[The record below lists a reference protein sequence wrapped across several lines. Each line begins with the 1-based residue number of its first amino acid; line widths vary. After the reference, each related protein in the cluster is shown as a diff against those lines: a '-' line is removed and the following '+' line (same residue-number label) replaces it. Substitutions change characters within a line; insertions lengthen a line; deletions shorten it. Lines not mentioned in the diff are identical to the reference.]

1 MKKNGVYQG
10 IKNSMINVAG
20 NIIRKMSLATGA
32 VLATVAAAGLAMA
45 LSGTD
50 IVYADDVSGF
60 DGGIKWTISG
70 DNTKTLTIE
79 PAGESATG
87 NMTSGVMKNYD
98 SFPTDSG
105 GVKTPWAQKVEYNDV
120 KKIIVEKGVTSIGD
134 KAFGNSGTAR
144 KKEFESVV
152 IKSDVASIGKFAFC
166 NTTINNI
173 EFYGLGLLSG
183 KIDPTAFV
191 SSSGG
196 SDWLININNLSCYK
210 KTGGV
215 YEYFSTFNGNDFPI
229 TVNNVTKTVKKSD
242 VNINCYNV
250 VVSSAN
256 LLGTDD
262 KVYAQFTG
270 ADEIEADANGSNVP
284 SDAVVRDF
292 VENHDYD
299 ITKLKLFNITMSD
312 SNGSIDEVTIRVPI
326 SDRWSETGN
335 VKLLAY
341 YENSEGA
348 IAEVSDTTIVTDN
361 NKKFL
366 SFKTNQYRTY
376 ALYYNYNENP
386 QTEIS
391 ITTDFF
397 QGVFQWNINNGSA
410 TLATPIS
417 AAATD
422 AFNAFKNTYDSNY
435 KLDAVHLRAFDISA
449 TVDGNSVSEVLNL
462 KVTVP
467 VPSEW
472 ESYARNVK
480 VLTITNSQIKEVEGV
495 VVKTV
500 DGKACLEFTPPHFSP
515 YALYYANA
523 GETPTTQ
530 PTTSAQQP
538 TTSNGNG
545 NNNNNNS
552 TTSYTQATTKAP
564 GGSLDNTP
572 NTGVKDVMWIL
583 IPAATLLLGVG
594 IVVLARRKKNINDN
608 Y

>member
-10 IKNSMINVAG
+10 IKNSMVNMAG
-20 NIIRKMSLATGA
+20 NMLKKMSLAAGT
-32 VLATVAAAGLAMA
+32 VLATVAAAGLAVA

-50 IVYADDVSGF
+50 VVYAEDYV

-70 DNTKTLTIE
+70 DTLTIE
-79 PAGESATG
+79 PAGEG
-87 NMTSGVMKNYD
+87 NTTDEIANGVMKDYSD
-98 SFPTDSG
+98 LTSI
-105 GVKTPWAQKVEYNDV
+105 PWRRSDEYGNV
-120 KKIIVEKGVTSIGD
+120 KKIVVENGVTHVGE
-134 KAFGNSGTAR
+134 KALGNPSGEP
-144 KKEFESVV
+144 KELESVV
-152 IKSDVASIGKFAFC
+152 IKSDVASIGKLAFC
-166 NTTINNI
+166 NTTINI
-173 EFYGLGLLSG
+173 IDFYGIGLLSDN
-183 KIDPTAFV
+183 IDHTAFV
-191 SSSGG
+191 SSGDG
-196 SDWLININNLSCYK
+196 NDWYININNISCYK
-210 KTGGV
+210 KTDGV
-215 YEYFSTFNGNDFPI
+215 HVYFSTFNAGDINYGNNKI
-229 TVNNVTKTVKKSD
+229 IRQSHI
-242 VNINCYNV
+242 NISYYNV
-250 VVSSAN
+250 VVSSTN
-256 LLGTDD
+256 LLGDDD

-270 ADEIEADANGSNVP
+270 ADEIEADTSGSNVP
-284 SDAVVRDF
+284 SDAVLIDF
-292 VENHDYD
+292 IVNHNYD
-299 ITKLKLFNITMSD
+299 VTKLKLFNIVMSD
-312 SNGSIDEVTIRVPI
+312 SNGSISEAKIKVPI
-326 SDRWSETGN
+326 PDSWRETGN

-341 YENSEGA
+341 YADEKSISVVDSANT
-348 IAEVSDTTIVTDN
+348 DIVTVDDKN
-361 NKKFL
+361 YF
-366 SFKTNQYRTY
+366 SFTTNDYRTY
-376 ALYYNYNENP
+376 ALYYDYNENP

-397 QGVFQWNINNGSA
+397 QGVYQWNINNGSA
-410 TLATPIS
+410 TLATPTS

-449 TVDGNSVSEVLNL
+449 TVDGNSVSDAIANL
-462 KVTVP
+462 KVRIP
-467 VPSEW
+467 VPTEW
-472 ESYARNVK
+472 ESYASSVK
-480 VLTITNSQIKEVEGV
+480 VLTITNSAIAEVQGV
-495 VVKTV
+495 DVKTV
-500 DGKACLEFTPPHFSP
+500 DGKKYLEFTPPHFSP

-545 NNNNNNS
+545 NNNNS

>member
-50 IVYADDVSGF
+50 IVYADDNGF

-70 DNTKTLTIE
+70 NTLTIE
-79 PAGESATG
+79 PAGEDATDG
-87 NMTSGVMKNYD
+87 IENGVMKNYN
-98 SFPTDSG
+98 SFPTDSTG
-105 GVKTPWAQKVEYNDV
+105 GKTPWGQSAEYGNVE
-120 KKIIVEKGVTSIGD
+120 KIIVKNGVTSIGN
-134 KAFGNSGTAR
+134 KAFGNSKSER
-144 KKEFESVV
+144 KVYDSVV
-152 IKSDVASIGKFAFC
+152 IKSDVGSIGKYAFC
-166 NTTINNI
+166 NSTINNI
-173 EFYGLGLLSG
+173 EFHGLGLQSG
-183 KIDPTAFV
+183 NIDPTAFV
-191 SSSGG
+191 SSSDED
-196 SDWLININNLSCYK
+196 SDWHINIGNLSCYK
-210 KTGGV
+210 KTGEV
-215 YEYFSTFNGNDFPI
+215 CSYFSVFNENDF
-229 TVNNVTKTVKKSD
+229 TVGSKTVKQSSI
-242 VNINCYNV
+242 NITYYNV
-250 VVSSAN
+250 VVSSTD

-270 ADEIEADANGSNVP
+270 ADEIEADTTGSNVP
-284 SDAVVRDF
+284 SEAVLRDF
-292 VENHDYD
+292 VENHNYD
-299 ITKLKLFNITMSD
+299 VTKLKLFNIVMSD
-312 SNGSIDEVTIRVPI
+312 SNGSIDEVTIRVPV
-326 SDRWSETGN
+326 SDMWRETGSI
-335 VKLLAY
+335 KLLEY

-348 IAEVSDTTIVTDN
+348 IAEVSGTTIVTDN

-366 SFKTNQYRTY
+366 SFTTKQYRTY
-376 ALYYNYNENP
+376 ALYYDYNENP

-410 TLATPIS
+410 TLATPTS
-417 AAATD
+417 AAATE
-422 AFNAFKNTYDSNY
+422 AYNKFVSVNDSKY
-435 KLDAVHLRAFDISA
+435 KLDAVHLRVFDISA
-449 TVDGNSVSEVLNL
+449 KIDGAEQSSKIENL
-462 KVTVP
+462 KVRIP

-472 ESYARNVK
+472 ESYASSVK
-480 VLTITNSQIKEVEGV
+480 VITIKDANTIEEVEGV
-495 VVKTV
+495 EVKTV
-500 DGKACLEFTPPHFSP
+500 DGKKYLEFTPPHFSP

-545 NNNNNNS
+545 NNNNS
-552 TTSYTQATTKAP
+552 TTSYTQATTKAL

>member
-10 IKNSMINVAG
+10 IKNSMINMAG

-50 IVYADDVSGF
+50 IVYADDAGGV

-70 DNTKTLTIE
+70 DTLTIE
-79 PAGESATG
+79 PAGEDTPQGS
-87 NMTSGVMKNYD
+87 
-98 SFPTDSG
+98 TDGMMNSYNNSNNIA
-105 GVKTPWAQKVEYNDV
+105 PWAQRDEYDDV

-134 KAFGNSGTAR
+134 KAFGNSKTAR
-144 KKEFESVV
+144 KEFESVV
-152 IKSDVASIGKFAFC
+152 IKSDVEKIGKYAFC
-166 NTTINNI
+166 NSTINNI
-173 EFYGLGLLSG
+173 EFYGLGLQSG
-183 KIDPTAFV
+183 NIDPTAFV
-191 SSSGG
+191 SSSDED
-196 SDWLININNLSCYK
+196 SDWHINIGNLSCYK
-210 KTGGV
+210 KTGEV
-215 YEYFSTFNGNDFPI
+215 CSYFSVFNENDF
-229 TVNNVTKTVKKSD
+229 TVGSKTVKQSSI
-242 VNINCYNV
+242 NINYYNV
-250 VVSSAN
+250 VVSSTN

-270 ADEIEADANGSNVP
+270 ADEIEADTTGSNVP
-284 SDAVVRDF
+284 SEAVLRDF
-292 VENHDYD
+292 VENHNYD
-299 ITKLKLFNITMSD
+299 VTKLKLFNIVMSD
-312 SNGSIDEVTIRVPI
+312 SNGSIDEVTIRVPV
-326 SDRWSETGN
+326 SDMWRETGSI
-335 VKLLAY
+335 KLLEY

-348 IAEVSDTTIVTDN
+348 IAEVSGTTIVTDN

-366 SFKTNQYRTY
+366 SFTTNQYRTY
-376 ALYYNYNENP
+376 ALYYDYNENP

-410 TLATPIS
+410 TLATPTS
-417 AAATD
+417 AAATE
-422 AFNAFKNTYDSNY
+422 AYNKFVSVNDSKY
-435 KLDAVHLRAFDISA
+435 KLDAVHLRVFDISA
-449 TVDGNSVSEVLNL
+449 KIDGAEQSSKIENL
-462 KVTVP
+462 KVRIP

-472 ESYARNVK
+472 ESYASSVK
-480 VLTITNSQIKEVEGV
+480 VITIKDANTIEEVEGV
-495 VVKTV
+495 EVKTV
-500 DGKACLEFTPPHFSP
+500 DGKKYLEFTPPHFSP

-545 NNNNNNS
+545 NNNNS

>member
-10 IKNSMINVAG
+10 IKNSMIKIAG
-20 NIIRKMSLATGA
+20 KTLRKMSLAAGA
-32 VLATVAAAGLAMA
+32 VLATLAATSLAVA

-50 IVYADDVSGF
+50 IVYAEDTGF

-70 DNTKTLTIE
+70 DTLTIE
-79 PAGESATG
+79 PAGEDATDS
-87 NMTSGVMKNYD
+87 MVSGVMKNYN
-98 SFPTDSG
+98 SFPTDRTG
-105 GVKTPWAQKVEYNDV
+105 GKTPWGLSGEYDNVNKIVVEN
-120 KKIIVEKGVTSIGD
+120 GVTSIGN
-134 KAFGNSGTAR
+134 KAFGNSKSDR
-144 KKEFESVV
+144 KVYDSVV
-152 IKSDVASIGKFAFC
+152 IKSDVEKIGQYAFC
-166 NTTINNI
+166 NSTINNI

-183 KIDPTAFV
+183 NIDPTAFV
-191 SSSGG
+191 SSSDED
-196 SDWLININNLSCYK
+196 SDWHINIGNLSCYK
-210 KTGGV
+210 KTGEV
-215 YEYFSTFNGNDFPI
+215 YSYFCAFNDNDFPI
-229 TVNNVTKTVKKSD
+229 SVNNSTKTVKKSSI
-242 VNINCYNV
+242 NINCYNV

-299 ITKLKLFNITMSD
+299 INKLKLFNITMSD

-341 YENSEGA
+341 YENSNGS
-348 IAEVSDTTIVTDN
+348 IAEVSGTTIVTDN

-366 SFKTNQYRTY
+366 SFTTDQYRTY
-376 ALYYNYNENP
+376 ALYYDYNENP
-386 QTEIS
+386 QTEIT
-391 ITTDFF
+391 ITTDYF

-410 TLATPIS
+410 TLATPTS

-449 TVDGNSVSEVLNL
+449 TVDGNSVSEVPNL

-480 VLTITNSQIKEVEGV
+480 VLTITNSQIKDVEGV

-500 DGKACLEFTPPHFSP
+500 DGKAYLEFTPPHFSP

-545 NNNNNNS
+545 NNNNNNNS

-564 GGSLDNTP
+564 GGGLDNTP

-583 IPAATLLLGVG
+583 IPAATMLLGVG

>member
-10 IKNSMINVAG
+10 IKNSMIKIAG
-20 NIIRKMSLATGA
+20 KTLRKMSLAAGA
-32 VLATVAAAGLAMA
+32 VLATLAATSLAVA

-50 IVYADDVSGF
+50 IVYAEDTGF

-70 DNTKTLTIE
+70 DTLTIE
-79 PAGESATG
+79 PAGADATDS
-87 NMTSGVMKNYD
+87 MVSGVMKNY
-98 SFPTDSG
+98 SRFPTDSSG
-105 GVKTPWAQKVEYNDV
+105 GKTPWGQSGEYGNVNKIVVEN
-120 KKIIVEKGVTSIGD
+120 GVTSIGN

-144 KKEFESVV
+144 KVYDSVV
-152 IKSDVASIGKFAFC
+152 IKSDVEKIGQYAFC
-166 NTTINNI
+166 NSTIDNI

-183 KIDPTAFV
+183 NIDPTAFV
-191 SSSGG
+191 SSSDED
-196 SDWLININNLSCYK
+196 SDWHINIGNLSCYK
-210 KTGGV
+210 KTGEV
-215 YEYFSTFNGNDFPI
+215 YSYFCAFNENDFPI
-229 TVNNVTKTVKKSD
+229 SVNNSTKTVKKSSI
-242 VNINCYNV
+242 NINCYNV

-299 ITKLKLFNITMSD
+299 INKLKLFNITMSD

-341 YENSEGA
+341 YENSNGS
-348 IAEVSDTTIVTDN
+348 IAEVSGTTIVTDN

-366 SFKTNQYRTY
+366 SFTTDQYRTY
-376 ALYYNYNENP
+376 ALYYDYNENP

-391 ITTDFF
+391 ITTDYF

-449 TVDGNSVSEVLNL
+449 TVDGNSVSEVPNL

-480 VLTITNSQIKEVEGV
+480 VLTITNSQIKEVEDV

-500 DGKACLEFTPPHFSP
+500 DGKAYLEFTPPHFSP

-545 NNNNNNS
+545 NNNNNNNS
-552 TTSYTQATTKAP
+552 ITSYTQATTKAP
-564 GGSLDNTP
+564 GGGLDNTP

-583 IPAATLLLGVG
+583 IPAATMLLGVG

>member
-10 IKNSMINVAG
+10 IKNSMINMAG
-20 NIIRKMSLATGA
+20 NMIRKMSLATGA

-50 IVYADDVSGF
+50 IVYADDVSGV

-70 DNTKTLTIE
+70 NGNTKTLTIE
-79 PAGESATG
+79 PAGGSATN
-87 NMTSGVMKNYD
+87 NMTSGVMKDYT

-134 KAFGNSGTAR
+134 KAFGNSKTAR

-152 IKSDVASIGKFAFC
+152 IKSDVEEIGQYAFC
-166 NTTINNI
+166 NSTINNI

-191 SSSGG
+191 SSDEDSN
-196 SDWLININNLSCYK
+196 LHINIGNLSCYK
-210 KTGGV
+210 KTGEV
-215 YEYFSTFNGNDFPI
+215 YEYFSKFNAGDITFENGN
-229 TVNNVTKTVKKSD
+229 KTVKQS
-242 VNINCYNV
+242 NININYYNV
-250 VVSSAN
+250 VVSSTN

-270 ADEIEADANGSNVP
+270 ADEIEADTNGSNVP
-284 SDAVVRDF
+284 SDDVLRAFYNSESYNDLS
-292 VENHDYD
+292 
-299 ITKLKLFNITMSD
+299 KLKLFNITMSD
-312 SNGSIDEVTIRVPI
+312 SNAAVKEATLKVPVP
-326 SDRWSETGN
+326 STWSETSKI
-335 VKLLAY
+335 KLLAY
-341 YENSEGA
+341 NGNGGENPIS
-348 IAEVSDTTIVTDN
+348 EVSGTTFGTIDD
-361 NKKFL
+361 KKYI
-366 SFKTNQYRTY
+366 SFTTNDYRTY
-376 ALYYNYNENP
+376 ALYYDYNENP

-449 TVDGNSVSEVLNL
+449 TVDGNSVGEVLNL

-472 ESYARNVK
+472 ESNARNVK

-500 DGKACLEFTPPHFSP
+500 DGKAYLEFTPPHFSP

-523 GETPTTQ
+523 GETPPTQ

-545 NNNNNNS
+545 NNNNS

>member
-50 IVYADDVSGF
+50 IVYADDVGGV

-70 DNTKTLTIE
+70 DTLTIE
-79 PAGESATG
+79 PAGEG
-87 NMTSGVMKNYD
+87 NTTSDIENGVMKDYSD
-98 SFPTDSG
+98 FTSEG
-105 GVKTPWAQKVEYNDV
+105 GIPWRQSSEYTSV
-120 KKIIVEKGVTSIGD
+120 KKIVVGNGVTHIGER
-134 KAFGNSGTAR
+134 ALGNPAAESM
-144 KKEFESVV
+144 ELDSVV
-152 IKSDVASIGKFAFC
+152 IKSDVATIGKLAFC
-166 NTTINNI
+166 NTTIKNI
-173 EFYGLGLLSG
+173 EFYGLGLQSAH
-183 KIDPTAFV
+183 IDPTAFV

-196 SDWLININNLSCYK
+196 SDWFININNLSCYK
-210 KTGGV
+210 KTGEV
-215 YEYFSTFNGNDFPI
+215 YAYFSTFNAGDITFGN
-229 TVNNVTKTVKKSD
+229 KTVKQSNI
-242 VNINCYNV
+242 NINCYNV
-250 VVSSAN
+250 VVSSTN
-256 LLGTDD
+256 LLGDDD
-262 KVYAQFTG
+262 KVYAQYTE
-270 ADEIEADANGSNVP
+270 ADEIEADTNGSNVP
-284 SDAVVRDF
+284 SDDVLRAFYNSESYNDLS
-292 VENHDYD
+292 
-299 ITKLKLFNITMSD
+299 KLKLFNITMSD
-312 SNGSIDEVTIRVPI
+312 SNAAVKEATLKMPVP
-326 SDRWSETGN
+326 STWSETSKI
-335 VKLLAY
+335 KLLAY
-341 YENSEGA
+341 NGNGGENS
-348 IAEVSDTTIVTDN
+348 ISEVSGTTFGTIDD
-361 NKKFL
+361 KKYI
-366 SFKTNQYRTY
+366 SFTTNDYRTY
-376 ALYYNYNENP
+376 ALYYDYNENP

-410 TLATPIS
+410 TLATPTS
-417 AAATD
+417 AAATE
-422 AFNAFKNTYDSNY
+422 AYNKFVSVNDSKY
-435 KLDAVHLRAFDISA
+435 KLDAVHLRVFDISA
-449 TVDGNSVSEVLNL
+449 KIDGAEQSSKIENL
-462 KVTVP
+462 KVRIP

-472 ESYARNVK
+472 ESYASSVK
-480 VLTITNSQIKEVEGV
+480 VITIKDANTIEEVEGV
-495 VVKTV
+495 EVKTV
-500 DGKACLEFTPPHFSP
+500 DGKKYLEFTPPHFSP

-545 NNNNNNS
+545 NNNNS
-552 TTSYTQATTKAP
+552 TTSYTQATTKVP

>member
-50 IVYADDVSGF
+50 IVYADDVGGV
-60 DGGIKWTISG
+60 DGGIKWTISE
-70 DNTKTLTIE
+70 KTLTIE
-79 PAGESATG
+79 PAGEDATG
-87 NMTSGVMKNYD
+87 GIENGVMKNYN
-98 SFPTDSG
+98 SFPTDSTG
-105 GVKTPWAQKVEYNDV
+105 GKTPWGRSAEYGN
-120 KKIIVEKGVTSIGD
+120 VEKIVVENGVTSIGN
-134 KAFGNSGTAR
+134 KAFGNSGTAS

-166 NTTINNI
+166 NTTIKNI
-173 EFYGLGLLSG
+173 EFYGLGLQSG
-183 KIDPTAFV
+183 NIDPTAFV

-196 SDWLININNLSCYK
+196 SDWFININNLSCYK

-215 YEYFSTFNGNDFPI
+215 YEYFSTFNAGDITFENGN
-229 TVNNVTKTVKKSD
+229 KTVKQSNI
-242 VNINCYNV
+242 NINCYNV
-250 VVSSAN
+250 VVSSTN
-256 LLGTDD
+256 LLGDDD
-262 KVYAQFTG
+262 KVYVQYNE
-270 ADEIEADANGSNVP
+270 ADEIEADTNGSNVP
-284 SDAVVRDF
+284 SDDVLRAFYNSESYNDLS
-292 VENHDYD
+292 
-299 ITKLKLFNITMSD
+299 KLKLFNITMSD
-312 SNGSIDEVTIRVPI
+312 SNAAVKEATLKVPVP
-326 SDRWSETGN
+326 STWSETSKI
-335 VKLLAY
+335 KLLAY
-341 YENSEGA
+341 NGNGGENS
-348 IAEVSDTTIVTDN
+348 ISVVSGTTFGTIDD
-361 NKKFL
+361 KKYI
-366 SFKTNQYRTY
+366 SFTTNDYRTY
-376 ALYYNYNENP
+376 ALYYDYNENP

-410 TLATPIS
+410 TLATPTS
-417 AAATD
+417 AAATE
-422 AFNAFKNTYDSNY
+422 AYNKFVSVNDSKY
-435 KLDAVHLRAFDISA
+435 KLDAVHLRVFDISA
-449 TVDGNSVSEVLNL
+449 KIDGAEQSSKIENL
-462 KVTVP
+462 KVRIP

-472 ESYARNVK
+472 ESYASSVK
-480 VLTITNSQIKEVEGV
+480 VITIKDANTIEEVEGV
-495 VVKTV
+495 EVKTV
-500 DGKACLEFTPPHFSP
+500 DGKKYLEFTPPHFSP